1 MSGLTLLALVSAIND
16 ATMLVQAATPLVESA
31 RAAGKGDD
39 HVFTDEE
46 LDAHAVAVGS
56 NIKALRDLA
65 AKQETQS

>member
-1 MSGLTLLALVSAIND
+1 MGGLTLLALVSAIND
-16 ATMLVQAATPLVESA
+16 ATMLVQAATPLVEQA

-46 LDAHAVAVGS
+46 LDAHAVAVGANVQS
-56 NIKALRDLA
+56 LRDLA

>member
-16 ATMLVQAATPLVESA
+16 ATMLVQAATPLVEQA

-56 NIKALRDLA
+56 NIKSLRDLA
-65 AKQETQS
+65 AKQETQA

>member
-1 MSGLTLLALVSAIND
+1 MSLTLLALVSAIND
-16 ATMLVQAATPLVESA
+16 ATMLVQAATPLVEQA

-46 LDAHAVAVGS
+46 LDAHAVAVGANVQS
-56 NIKALRDLA
+56 LRDLA

>member
-16 ATMLVQAATPLVESA
+16 ATMLVQAATPLVEQA

-56 NIKALRDLA
+56 NIQALRDLA